1 MWWYNYF
8 LRVLDMQGNVI
19 FSNDINYNVPYK
31 EGFLGVE
38 TVGEGGR
45 MLIDDWG
52 VSFGEDSRS
61 NSVSLY
67 NMQGQRAS
75 TVDGVGRVC
84 ISTAGLTPGVY
95 IAVASTD
102 GKTQE

>member
-1 MWWYNYF
+1 
-8 LRVLDMQGNVI
+8 MQGNVI
-19 FSNDINYNVPYK
+19 FSNDINNFNVPYK

-38 TVGEGGR
+38 TVGEGCR
-45 MLIDDWG
+45 MLIG
-52 VSFGEDSRS
+52 EGTVSFGEDSRC
-61 NSVSLY
+61 NSVTLY

-102 GKTQE
+102 GKTQERRKIIVK